1 MSKRSNRNSRFQIL
15 RLLSKLN
22 ITFFSGD
29 CMTRQVLKQ
38 AVSICK
44 VIKSWLIGKDSD
56 AGRDWW
62 QEEKGT
68 TEDEMAGWHH
78 RLDGCEFEWTP
89 GDGDGQG
96 ALACCNSWGRKE
108 SDTNERL
115 NWKELN
121 LLLKTSSWELKY
133 EAEKAILSSKDH
145 FHISHTLRYYGKKEK
160 FNLKMQS
167 VRETSALKLEAASH
181 DNVRKLGQWS
191 GVCQRIQIELGL
203 PS

>member
-1 MSKRSNRNSRFQIL
+1 MEKTLMLGGIGGRRKR
-15 RLLSKLN
+15 
-22 ITFFSGD
+22 G
-29 CMTRQVLKQ
+29 RQRMR
-38 AVSICK
+38 
-44 VIKSWLIGKDSD
+44 WL
-56 AGRDWW
+56 
-62 QEEKGT
+62 
-68 TEDEMAGWHH
+68 HH

-181 DNVRKLGQWS
+181 DSVRKLGQWS